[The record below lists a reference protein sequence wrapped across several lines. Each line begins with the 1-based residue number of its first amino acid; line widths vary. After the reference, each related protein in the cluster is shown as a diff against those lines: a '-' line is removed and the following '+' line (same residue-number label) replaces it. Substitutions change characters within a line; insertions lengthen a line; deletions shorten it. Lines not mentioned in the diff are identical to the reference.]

1 MKGRI
6 IFDALMQR
14 TQLKAVD
21 ATSLKGGKESIVK
34 LFSNL
39 GEVGIE
45 EGDVSFFQVTVK
57 IGLQGV
63 CAGGGLNVKEEK
75 F

>member
-1 MKGRI
+1 M
-6 IFDALMQR
+6 
-14 TQLKAVD
+14 
-21 ATSLKGGKESIVK
+21 K

-39 GEVGIE
+39 GELGIE